1 MNKQKYPNILFAA
14 AVGSEFEKNHHE
26 GFLQALDRDNV
37 LRAWLIVKIFFLK
50 KSHETNDSKLV
61 E

>member
-37 LRAWLIVKIFFLK
+37 LRAWLIVKIIFLK
-50 KSHETNDSKLV
+50 KTRFI
-61 E
+61 